1 MFQAGPEPPRSRSP
15 RCRPKPKKTRRGAR
29 AGRANLFKAVDRTG
43 KRGYYSAKKRC
54 LLNERFATVAATGFG
69 SGYAPLAPGTA
80 GTIVAIPLYLVF
92 SFFSWP
98 LYLLSATAFTCLAC
112 LVSGEAE
119 QIFQEKDSP
128 RIVIDEMAGFLWTM
142 FLATPTV
149 AHVIAGFVLFRV
161 FDIWKPFPARTIQDG
176 LPGGYGIVGD
186 DLVAGIYSNV
196 ALALLI
202 RFFGF

>member
-1 MFQAGPEPPRSRSP
+1 MQLISY
-15 RCRPKPKKTRRGAR
+15 RRLR
-29 AGRANLFKAVDRTG
+29 QLYHVAGRPDEPRDAWYADLFKAVDRTG

-54 LLNERFATVAATGFG
+54 LLNERFVRITATGFG

-98 LYLLSATAFTCLAC
+98 LYLLSVLAFTCLAC

-119 QIFQEKDSP
+119 QLFRGKDSP
-128 RIVIDEMAGFLWTM
+128 RIVIDEMAGFLWTL
-142 FLATPTV
+142 FLVPPTA
-149 AHVIAGFVLFRV
+149 AHIVAGFVLFRV
-161 FDIWKPFPARTIQDG
+161 FDIVKPFPARTIQDR

-196 ALALLI
+196 ALALLS